1 MLDEYQQQGQQIQ
14 DQLQQSYDQLEEL
27 RQTLFAN
34 YPEEDRTYRMGKA
47 MTALGNTSVL
57 LQQAM
62 GALQQIEWPTEE
74 RPR

>member
-1 MLDEYQQQGQQIQ
+1 MLEEYQAQGQQVQ
-14 DQLQQSYDQLEEL
+14 DLLQQGFDNLEEL

-47 MTALGNTSVL
+47 MTALGTVSTM
-57 LQQAM
+57 LQQALGM
-62 GALQQIEWPTEE
+62 MQQIEWPTEE